1 MSHRRKGQPNFTNF
15 KEHAKFRTRKKKV
28 VSLKVSRIMNKI
40 SEQKISHVTEV
51 YITAD
56 LYQAR
61 PDKPKIF
68 WRYGIT
74 MPLIVHEYTDVPEE
88 TFPSYKLNFYFYF
101 YFYTYTWQRMPIT
114 KVNNKK
120 KNDKKIKMKKK

>member
-1 MSHRRKGQPNFTNF
+1 
-15 KEHAKFRTRKKKV
+15 
-28 VSLKVSRIMNKI
+28 
-40 SEQKISHVTEV
+40 
-51 YITAD
+51 
-56 LYQAR
+56 
-61 PDKPKIF
+61 
-68 WRYGIT
+68 
-74 MPLIVHEYTDVPEE
+74 MPLIVHEYTDVPKE